1 MNRIIITLCIGL
13 GFLCFK
19 TSAQKV
25 VLEGKVSDSI
35 NNPLEL
41 ANVIAINKNSGAMAS
56 YGITDEQGRYK
67 LNLDRDSL
75 YILRASYLGFETWEA
90 SFKASNNAKK
100 DIALKASENQLDGV
114 TVVEDFPVTI
124 SGDTITY
131 NTDSFTTGK
140 EKKLEDVLEELPGF
154 EIDDEGQIKV
164 QGKDVSKVLVEGKE
178 FFDGDTKMATKNI
191 PANAVDKV
199 QVLRDFNE
207 IGPLSGV
214 NDSDALALNIKL
226 KDGKKN
232 LWFGDISTG
241 LGPEER
247 YLAHPNIFYYSPKFN
262 VNFIGDLNNIGEQA
276 FTLQDYFRFNGGL
289 SSLTKRSGSSLNLSN
304 DEVGLSL
311 LQNNRAQN
319 IDSKLAAL
327 NFNYNP
333 NKKISF
339 SGFGIVTGVDTK
351 LSSISQRTYIRQEG
365 DNNELLT
372 SDIKQKNTSGL
383 LKLSTTYTPN
393 AKWHVNYDAFV
404 KNSDINDNNL
414 LNSNFATFS
423 NTINSTRTR
432 EPFSIQQVLNAFYAN
447 NDKNIFSLES
457 NHLYKRQRP
466 NYGLLTEQTP
476 FMGSLSLNGES
487 PFDLFQDKEI
497 FTNSFDLEFN
507 YYRVLNETN
516 HISFKSGISLNN
528 QSLNSELTELVD
540 SNRETVGSNGEYVND
555 TEFNFQDIYFGLG
568 YRVKFGK
575 LTVSPGLNL
584 HNYRIDNTQQNEITE
599 LDKVLLLPG
608 LNSRYAFNS
617 TQSLQFRYAVE
628 AQFPDIQN
636 LVAARELRGY
646 NSLFTGNRNLK
657 NEWYHNASLNYSNFS
672 MFNFT
677 TIYGGITYQKRY
689 ESIGNTVNFIGLDRI
704 SSPINLDTPNENFS
718 LFGTFEKR
726 FPLWKTKLESRLSL
740 NKFNT
745 VVDNVANFNQSFNQT
760 YKLAFETRFRE
771 APNAEVG
778 FKKQLNKYS
787 SLDIANTFITNSPY
801 ANIEAFFLK
810 GFAITA
816 DYEYNDYK
824 NRDGGVSSTYDF
836 FNAALYYQKENSK
849 WEFKI
854 SGMNLL
860 NTTTIR
866 QDSFSNNL
874 ISTLEYAVQP
884 RYFLAS
890 IKYEL

>member
-1 MNRIIITLCIGL
+1 MNRIIKSLCIGL
-13 GFLCFK
+13 GFLCYNVN
-19 TSAQKV
+19 AQKV
-25 VLEGKVSDSI
+25 TLEGKVSDSI

-41 ANVIAINKNSGAMAS
+41 ANVIAIKESNGAIAS
-56 YGITDEQGRYK
+56 YGITDEKGRYK
-67 LNLDRDSL
+67 LNLDKDSL
-75 YILRASYLGFETWEA
+75 YLLRASYLGFETWEEQ
-90 SFKASNNAKK
+90 FKASGDLKK
-100 DIALKASENQLDGV
+100 DIVLSASPNQLDGV

-154 EIDDEGQIKV
+154 EINDEGQIKV

-232 LWFGDISTG
+232 LWFGDVSAG
-241 LGPEER
+241 VGPEDR

-276 FTLQDYFRFNGGL
+276 FTLQDYFRFSGGL
-289 SSLTKRSGSSLNLSN
+289 SSLARRSGSSLNLSS
-304 DEVGLSL
+304 DEIGLSL
-311 LQNNRAQN
+311 LQNNRARN

-333 NKKISF
+333 SKKISF
-339 SGFGIVTGVDTK
+339 SGFGIVTGIDTK
-351 LSSISQRTYIRQEG
+351 LSSISQRTYIREDG
-365 DNNELLT
+365 NNNELLT
-372 SDIKQKNTSGL
+372 SDIEQKNTSGL
-383 LKLSTTYTPN
+383 FKFSTTYTPN
-393 AKWHVNYDAFV
+393 AKLHVNYEAFV
-404 KNSDINDNNL
+404 KNSDINDENQ
-414 LNSNFATFS
+414 LNSTFSTFS
-423 NTINSTRTR
+423 NEIRSTRTR
-432 EPFSIQQVLNAFYAN
+432 EPFSVQQVLNAFYAN
-447 NDKNIFSLES
+447 NDKNIYSLES
-457 NHLYKRQRP
+457 NYLYKRQRP
-466 NYGLLTEQTP
+466 NYGLLTEQAP
-476 FMGSLSLNGES
+476 FPGSLTLNGNS

-497 FTNSFDLEFN
+497 FTNTFDVEFN

-516 HISFKSGISLNN
+516 HISFRSGISLNN
-528 QSLNSELTELVD
+528 QSLTSELTELVD
-540 SNRETVGSNGEYVND
+540 TTRASVGSDNEYVND
-555 TEFNFQDIYFGLG
+555 AEFNFQDIYFGLG

-575 LTVSPGLNL
+575 LTVSPRLTL
-584 HNYRIDNTQQNEITE
+584 HNYAIDNTQQNEVTDLNKI
-599 LDKVLLLPG
+599 LLLPS

-636 LVAARELRGY
+636 LVAAREVRGY

-677 TIYGGITYQKRY
+677 TIYGGLSYQKRY
-689 ESIGNTVNFIGLDRI
+689 ESIGNTVNFIGLDRV

-718 LFGTFEKR
+718 VFGTFEKR
-726 FPLWKTKLESRLSL
+726 FPYWKTKLESRLSY

-745 VVDNVANFNQSFNQT
+745 VVNGSTDFNESFNQT
-760 YKLAFETRFRE
+760 YKLAFETRFKE
-771 APNAEVG
+771 APNAEIG

-787 SLDIANTFITNSPY
+787 SAAIENTFITNSPY
-801 ANIEAFFLK
+801 ANIEAYFLK

-824 NRDGGVSSTYDF
+824 NRDGGVNSTFDF
-836 FNAALYYQKENSK
+836 FNAALYYQKEDSK

>member
-1 MNRIIITLCIGL
+1 MCYIANAQRIT
-13 GFLCFK
+13 
-19 TSAQKV
+19 
-25 VLEGKVSDSI
+25 LEGKVSDSI
-35 NNPLEL
+35 YNPLEL
-41 ANVIAINKNSGAMAS
+41 ANIIAINKSSGAMAS

-67 LNLDRDSL
+67 LNLDKDSL
-75 YILRASYLGFETWEA
+75 YVLRASYLGFETWET

-100 DIALKASENQLDGV
+100 DIVLKASANQLDGV

-131 NTDSFTTGK
+131 NTDAFTTGK

-164 QGKDVSKVLVEGKE
+164 QGRDVSKVLVEGKE

-214 NDSDALALNIKL
+214 NDSDALAINIKL
-226 KDGKKN
+226 KEGKKN
-232 LWFGDISTG
+232 LWFGDIAAG
-241 LGPEER
+241 VGPEGR

-262 VNFIGDLNNIGEQA
+262 VNFIGDLNNIGKQA

-289 SSLTKRSGSSLNLSN
+289 SSLTKRSGSSINLSN

-319 IDSKLAAL
+319 IDSELAAL

-339 SGFGIVTGVDTK
+339 SGFGIVTGLDTK

-365 DNNELLT
+365 DNNEVLT

-393 AKWHVNYDAFV
+393 TKWHVSYDAFV
-404 KNSDINDNNL
+404 KNSEINDSNQ
-414 LNSNFATFS
+414 LNSVFTSFS
-423 NTINSTRTR
+423 NAIGSTRTR

-457 NHLYKRQRP
+457 NYLHKRQRP
-466 NYGLLTEQTP
+466 NYGLLTEQAP
-476 FMGSLSLNGES
+476 FVGSFALNGVS
-487 PFDLFQDKEI
+487 PFDLFQDKEV
-497 FTNSFDLEFN
+497 FTNTFDLEFN

-516 HISFKSGISLNN
+516 LISFRSGISLNG
-528 QSLNSELTELVD
+528 QSLNSELTELVNT
-540 SNRETVGSNGEYVND
+540 NREIVGENGEYLND
-555 TEFNFQDIYFGLG
+555 TEFNFQDIYFGFG

-575 LTVSPGLNL
+575 LTVSPGFNL
-584 HNYRIDNTQQNEITE
+584 HNYSINNSQQNETTA
-599 LDKVLLLPG
+599 LDKVLLLPS
-608 LNSRYAFNS
+608 LNSRYTFNS
-617 TQSLQFRYAVE
+617 TQSLQLRYTVE

-636 LVAARELRGY
+636 LVASKELRGY
-646 NSLFTGNRNLK
+646 NSLFIGDRNLK

-677 TIYGGITYQKRY
+677 TIYGGLSYQKRY
-689 ESIGNTVNFIGLDRI
+689 ESIGDNVNFIGLDRI

-718 LFGTFEKR
+718 LSGTIEKR
-726 FPLWKTKLESRLSL
+726 FPLWKTKLESTLSL

-745 VVDNVANFNQSFNQT
+745 VVDNAANFNQSFNQT
-760 YKLAFETRFRE
+760 YKFAIETRFRE
-771 APNAEVG
+771 APNAEIG

-787 SLDIANTFITNSPY
+787 SLDITNTFITNSPY
-801 ANIEAFFLK
+801 ANIEAYFLK
-810 GFAITA
+810 GFSFAA

-824 NRDGGVSSTYDF
+824 NKDGGVKSTYDF
-836 FNAALYYQKENSK
+836 LNTALFYQKVDSK

-854 SGMNLL
+854 SGINLL
-860 NTTTIR
+860 NTTMIR
-866 QDSFSNNL
+866 QDSFSSNL
-874 ISTLEYAVQP
+874 ISTIEYAVQP

>member
-1 MNRIIITLCIGL
+1 MNRIIISLCIGL
-13 GFLCFK
+13 GFLCY
-19 TSAQKV
+19 TVNAQKV
-25 VLEGKVSDSI
+25 TLEGKVSDSI

-41 ANVIAINKNSGAMAS
+41 ANVIALNKSSGAMAS

-67 LNLDRDSL
+67 LNLDKDSL
-75 YILRASYLGFETWEA
+75 YVLRASYLGFKTWEA
-90 SFKASNNAKK
+90 TFKASNDTKK
-100 DIALKASENQLDGV
+100 DIILKASENQLDGV

-164 QGKDVSKVLVEGKE
+164 QGKDISKVLVEGKN

-207 IGPLSGV
+207 IGPLSSV

-241 LGPEER
+241 VGFEGR

-304 DEVGLSL
+304 DQVGLSL

-339 SGFGIVTGVDTK
+339 SGFGIVIGVDTK

-365 DNNELLT
+365 DNNEILT
-372 SDIKQKNTSGL
+372 SDIEQKNTSGL

-404 KNSDINDNNL
+404 KNSDVSDNNL

-423 NTINSTRTR
+423 NTINSARTR

-457 NHLYKRQRP
+457 NYLYKRQRP
-466 NYGLLTEQTP
+466 NYGLLTEQAP
-476 FMGSLSLNGES
+476 FAGSLSLNGES

-497 FTNSFDLEFN
+497 FTNTFDLEFN

-516 HISFKSGISLNN
+516 HISFKSGLSLNN

-540 SNRETVGSNGEYVND
+540 NNRETVGAVEEYVND
-555 TEFNFQDIYFGLG
+555 TEFNFQDIYFGIG

-584 HNYRIDNTQQNEITE
+584 HNYRIDNIQQNEITE
-599 LDKVLLLPG
+599 LDKMLLLPN

-617 TQSLQFRYAVE
+617 TQSLQFRYAIE

-646 NSLFTGNRNLK
+646 NSLFTGNRDLK

-677 TIYGGITYQKRY
+677 TIYGGLTYQKRY
-689 ESIGNTVNFIGLDRI
+689 ESIGNAVNFIGLDRI

-718 LFGTFEKR
+718 LFATFEKR

-745 VVDNVANFNQSFNQT
+745 VIDNTANFNQSFNQT

-787 SLDIANTFITNSPY
+787 SLDITNTFITNSPY

-824 NRDGGVSSTYDF
+824 NRDGGVKSTYDF
-836 FNAALYYQKENSK
+836 FNAALYYQKEDSK

-884 RYFLAS
+884 RYFLAR